1 MKLQYFGH
9 LMRRANSLEKTLILG
24 KIEGRRRRERQR
36 MRWLDGITDSTNM
49 SLSKLWEIVKDKEVH
64 EVTKSRTRL
73 THQTTRTVSQ
83 IKFFCLFDNA
93 EWSLQICFFHPA
105 LFQHPSDHHSN
116 FTCYNAIESLIALEN
131 HLSFCHWISLQSAI
145 SLGIYFKP
153 IYYRELLQQVFSV
166 LFRVVP
172 A

>member
-1 MKLQYFGH
+1 MRVPWTARRSNQSIPKEINPECSLEGLMLKLKLQYFGH
-9 LMRRANSLEKTLILG
+9 LMQRADSFEKTLMLG
-24 KIEGRRRRERQR
+24 KIESRTRRERQR

-93 EWSLQICFFHPA
+93 E
-105 LFQHPSDHHSN
+105 
-116 FTCYNAIESLIALEN
+116 
-131 HLSFCHWISLQSAI
+131 
-145 SLGIYFKP
+145 
-153 IYYRELLQQVFSV
+153 
-166 LFRVVP
+166 
-172 A
+172 